1 MLNLD
6 RAHICAHDAGGP
18 RFDPLLENPDGWE
31 NLILLCRAH
40 HKAVDSWESDYPVEV
55 LRNWK
60 KERES
65 DLGETSEALSRM
77 SESQFESRITSAFE
91 VGVEG
96 VRDAISEIR
105 GLNEEQI
112 RMLQVLTD
120 RYLEAPELDLHAASE
135 LFRAA
140 YMLEDI
146 GLGRYAPMLLR
157 GAAALEEINLYQL
170 SSIVERLENVG
181 NLERH
186 INRLES
192 GFDGVGEEVQHQLDR
207 ASGRLKDVVDG
218 MDQRIAEFA
227 AESTRLVDANHGD
240 RMLKLGFFGGVS
252 LCVAVAIV
260 IAVLVGNG

>member
-1 MLNLD
+1 LVLNLD

-77 SESQFESRITSAFE
+77 SDSQFESRITSAFE

-112 RMLQVLTD
+112 RMLQVLTN
-120 RYLEAPELDLHAASE
+120 RYLEAPELDPHSASE

-146 GLGRYAPMLLR
+146 SLGHYAPMLLR
-157 GAAALEEINLYQL
+157 GAVALEELNLHQL
-170 SSIVERLENVG
+170 SSIVERLENASD
-181 NLERH
+181 LEMH
-186 INRLES
+186 IRRLEA
-192 GFDGVGEEVQHQLDR
+192 GFDEVGTGVRHQLDG
-207 ASGRLKDVVDG
+207 ASGRLRDVVDG
-218 MDQRIAEFA
+218 MDQRFAEFA
-227 AESTRLVDANHGD
+227 AESTRLVDADHGA
-240 RMLKLGFFGGVS
+240 RMLKFGFFGGIG
-252 LCVAVAIV
+252 LCVAVAIL
-260 IAVLVGNG
+260 IAILGAN